1 MSIQN
6 YFNNSQVALQ
16 NAWNHPERSGKLL
29 VGATFITVVAM
40 TLFQAN
46 PLTYP
51 VTTLVTIGILFFS
64 LQHAVEKKHH
74 AFTYTTFPTWYK
86 EKNIFDC
93 ALLTN
98 IWLSYQGKKV
108 TAALAVTENT
118 LAMSKRQSDAFNV
131 LKAVQQQGMIAQ
143 IFNQQKERGLA
154 VRDEQNLYALGIDE
168 EFVRNRQ
175 AALAYVENNLLC
187 TPPKIK
193 TAEQM
198 EQFICGLHA
207 LLAKDLVNSSGIP
220 IPPGK
225 YRESIILLPKDNVGE
240 EFDAIVK
247 NVKNKEPMAVKLFCQ
262 LIQRINKSEDPSET
276 LRQFSSEEARVFSL
290 GYDTLY
296 LDAKDIPEAMKKFC
310 KDYLQKIHAKTDPL
324 DLATWLHMELIKIHP
339 FVDLN
344 GHTSRTLASAEL
356 RRGGLSPIFIFDEN
370 AYVKAQ
376 EKRDPEEFREFLE
389 RTIRLSE
396 KLGKILDQEQ
406 PLPRRQITLHD

>member
-64 LQHAVEKKHH
+64 LQHATEKKQQ

-98 IWLSYQGKKV
+98 IWLSYKEKQV
-108 TAALAVTENT
+108 TAALAVTEETSNI
-118 LAMSKRQSDAFNV
+118 SQRQEGALQV
-131 LKAVQQQGMIAQ
+131 LQAVQQRGRIAE
-143 IFNQQKERGLA
+143 IFDQQKERGLA
-154 VRDEQNLYALGIDE
+154 VGDGKNLYTLGVDK

-175 AALAYVENNLLC
+175 LALTYVEKILLC
-187 TPPKIK
+187 QPSIIK
-193 TAEQM
+193 TAEDM
-198 EQFICGLHA
+198 EKFICSLHQ
-207 LLAKDLVNSSGIP
+207 LLARDLVNSSGIP
-220 IPPGK
+220 IPPGQ
-225 YRESIILLPKDNVGE
+225 YRESIIILPKDNVGHE
-240 EFDAIVK
+240 LDAIVE
-247 NVKNKEPMAVKLFCQ
+247 NVKRKEAKSAKRFCQ
-262 LIQRINKSEDPSET
+262 LFKRIHESKNASET
-276 LRQFSSEEARVFSL
+276 FRQFTKEEARVFSL

-296 LDAKDIPEAMKKFC
+296 LDAKEIPAAMKKFC
-310 KDYLQKIHAKTDPL
+310 KDYLEKIQAKTDPL
-324 DLATWLHMELIKIHP
+324 DLATWVHLELIKIHP

-344 GHTSRTLASAEL
+344 GLTSRILASAEL

-389 RTIRLSE
+389 RTVRLSE